1 MSEAMKQRVLIVAP
15 ELRTKLTDVSKNVLI
30 AISEVVDETEYE
42 VRINDEVYV
51 VDSGED
57 ATAESLTNA
66 LALALGADES
76 VTTSIPATG
85 LVRLVANPEVSIDFS
100 VSVYDRLVL
109 TTVNPAYDANAL
121 FTQLYEDVQFQVTE
135 LNFKDEQI
143 RAQTYLLA
151 HLLTLANTDPFG
163 GSGMATELSQETV
176 GDVTFKVSTG
186 TGNKNESNFYEKTI
200 YGKIFYEIQQRRWFR
215 FV

>member
-1 MSEAMKQRVLIVAP
+1 METMKQRVLIVAP
-15 ELRTKLTDVSKNVLI
+15 ELRIKLTDVSKNVLI
-30 AISEVVDETEYE
+30 AISEVVDETDYE
-42 VRINDEVYV
+42 VTINDETYV
-51 VDSGED
+51 INSGVD
-57 ATAESLTNA
+57 ATSESLTNA
-66 LALALGADES
+66 LALALGADEN
-76 VTTSIPATG
+76 VIVSIPSTG
-85 LVRLVANPEVSIDFS
+85 LVRLVADQSIGIDFS
-100 VSVYDRLVL
+100 ISVYDRLVL
-109 TTVNPAYDANAL
+109 TVVNEAYDANAI

-200 YGKIFYEIQQRRWFR
+200 YGKVFYEIQQRRWFR